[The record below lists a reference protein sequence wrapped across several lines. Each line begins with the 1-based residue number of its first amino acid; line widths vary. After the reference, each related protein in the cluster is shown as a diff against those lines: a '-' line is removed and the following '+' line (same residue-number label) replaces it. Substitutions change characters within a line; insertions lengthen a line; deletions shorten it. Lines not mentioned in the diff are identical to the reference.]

1 MLIGRVE
8 ERGAPGEIASP
19 TAGSRWSSIGTHA
32 LGGLV
37 GGLVGGLFVVGV
49 TLVLKAMMEFVSDQA
64 TWLLIVT
71 PLVGLAL
78 AVLVLRVFGRTASR
92 PSLGPAATPHPWR
105 TFPPGV
111 IPADITGDVVATAGE
126 EEHCPWRLMPMR
138 IAAIIATVGSGA
150 AMGTEAPAAYLGLAA
165 GACLGDRK
173 GWWRRI
179 LRPAALGGGASGVA
193 ALMGIPLVGT
203 AYLLELGRRHRAPVS
218 AERLIAALVGGL
230 VGWGIN
236 VALHLNLIRLIVPR
250 DPPRNFPQ
258 AMITALFIGAISG
271 VITSLAA
278 SAIYRAKKSKA
289 SAGARLALGGLAA
302 GAVAVTLTII
312 AAPMAAVGPGG
323 GAILWAENS
332 DALPLTLLAVALLRA
347 AATTAAVAAGGCGGI
362 FVPFLAIGDI
372 AGRVFAPGL
381 GVGVDLA
388 GSAGAAGGIAGGY
401 RLPFTALAMVLG
413 LGGPPLAMLTCLATA
428 VVAFLA
434 GACVDSALEK
444 LKGLRLLERR
454 AQTH

>member
-1 MLIGRVE
+1 VLIGRVE

>member
-1 MLIGRVE
+1 VLIGRVE

-250 DPPRNFPQ
+250 DPPGNFPQ